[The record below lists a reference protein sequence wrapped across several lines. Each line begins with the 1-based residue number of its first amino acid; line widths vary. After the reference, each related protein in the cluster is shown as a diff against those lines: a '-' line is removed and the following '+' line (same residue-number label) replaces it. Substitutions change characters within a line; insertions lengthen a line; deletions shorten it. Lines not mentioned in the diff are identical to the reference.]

1 MMSRFFTCMLALLR
15 FCLSAGSS
23 TPQTLPD
30 IGDAE
35 FIEQCVTEHNKF
47 RSAVSPPA
55 SDMLYMTWDPDLAKT
70 AKAWA
75 KRCQFKHN
83 MYLRE
88 PGQTH
93 PRFASVGENIW
104 TGSFSI
110 FSVKEAITSW
120 YNEVKD
126 YNYTTN
132 SCRRVCGHYTQVGM
146 ELLHLNQEPALLLGH
161 RNFCVPTDF
170 CPRFNKPRAVVIF
183 CTYCL
188 GSKLQGWLCCPLLS
202 HGAVL
207 LRKKC
212 STLYLQLR
220 AGGELWLAPLRD
232 GSSMQQ
238 MQGRSVCQEPVSKP
252 RA

>member
-1 MMSRFFTCMLALLR
+1 MMSRFFTCVLALLR

-35 FIEQCVTEHNKF
+35 FIEKCVTEHNKF
-47 RSAVSPPA
+47 RSAVNPPA

-75 KRCQFKHN
+75 KKCQFKHN
-83 MYLRE
+83 TYLRE

-104 TGSFSI
+104 TGSLSK
-110 FSVKEAITSW
+110 FSVKGAITSW
-120 YNEVKD
+120 HNEVND
-126 YNYTTN
+126 YSYTTN
-132 SCRRVCGHYTQVGM
+132 SCRTVCGHYTQVGM
-146 ELLHLNQEPALLLGH
+146 ELLHLNQEPALPLGH
-161 RNFCVPTDF
+161 RNS
-170 CPRFNKPRAVVIF
+170 RFLSKIQQTKCN
-183 CTYCL
+183 CL

-220 AGGELWLAPLRD
+220 AGGELWQAPLRD

-238 MQGRSVCQEPVSKP
+238 MRGRSVCQEPVSKP